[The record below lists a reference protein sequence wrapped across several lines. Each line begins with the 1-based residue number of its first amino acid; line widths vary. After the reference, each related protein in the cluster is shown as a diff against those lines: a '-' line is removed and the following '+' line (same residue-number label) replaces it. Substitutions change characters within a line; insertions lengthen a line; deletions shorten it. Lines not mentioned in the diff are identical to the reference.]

1 MKSCPGVRFSST
13 YQSPRFVELS
23 KVSRSGLST
32 AHEREIDRVKLM
44 RAYSIDIR
52 GKIIHAYESGAESQ
66 RQIARRFDVSLSFV
80 RDLLRQYRETG
91 IVDSK
96 KTGGSVPKIDNES
109 HRLIRQLVEDNE
121 HLPLSRIC
129 QVLAEERQLKVSRST
144 VWRAIRK
151 SHRRPM
157 PSDHSRNISP

>member
-1 MKSCPGVRFSST
+1 
-13 YQSPRFVELS
+13 
-23 KVSRSGLST
+23 
-32 AHEREIDRVKLM
+32 M

-52 GKIIHAYESGAESQ
+52 GKIVHAYETGTESQ

-91 IVDSK
+91 IVDPK
-96 KTGGSVPKIDNES
+96 KPGGSMPKIDSES
-109 HRLIRQLVEDNE
+109 RRLITRLVEDNE

-129 QVLAEERQLKVSRST
+129 QVLAEERQLRVSRST

-151 SHRRPM
+151 SHRFRA
-157 PSDHSRNISP
+157 STL